1 MTDTSADFISAEI
14 KIDENFVDLEMT
26 VKMLTIDRRPSLVV
40 YVVVSDGKIKSKYNL
55 PLR

>member
-26 VKMLTIDRRPSLVV
+26 VKMLTIDRRPLLVV